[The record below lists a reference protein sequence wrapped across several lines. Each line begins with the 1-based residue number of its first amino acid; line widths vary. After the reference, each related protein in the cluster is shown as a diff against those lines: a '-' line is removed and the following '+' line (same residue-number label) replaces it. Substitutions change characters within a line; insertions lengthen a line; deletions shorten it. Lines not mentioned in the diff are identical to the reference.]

1 MTKPAIPYYTR
12 VLFFDGEAWNVSVPE
27 LNGST
32 TFGDT
37 REEALVAAD
46 EMVDV
51 LVESMLERGE
61 PLPPA
66 FDDPR
71 HVQQAS

>member
-66 FDDPR
+66 FE
-71 HVQQAS
+71 